1 MSDTTY
7 GTLKQEGIIAQ
18 KGARREKIVNR
29 ILEAMSKDEI
39 YETLYLQRKSESEVK
54 DRHFRALVDCLESLH
69 EELGRV
75 TKQESIEKRARESVL
90 WEGNPQTTINN
101 IQFMGVQHRP
111 DFEVQFDGLKI
122 AVEVKLGDK
131 GADIR
136 EGLGQSIVYAGEF
149 DFVAYLFVDT
159 SQDKKIKEGYQGKE
173 EQLVIES
180 LWSNYNIK
188 FGIV

>member
-1 MSDTTY
+1 MSDRNY
-7 GTLKQEGIIAQ
+7 GTLKQEGVIAQ
-18 KGARREKIVNR
+18 KGTRREKIVDD

-54 DRHFRALVDCLESLH
+54 DRHFRALINCLENLH
-69 EELGRV
+69 EEIGGLTDR
-75 TKQESIEKRARESVL
+75 ESIEKRARESVL

-101 IQFMGVQHRP
+101 IKFMGVQHRP
-111 DFEVQFDGLKI
+111 DFEVQFDNLKI

-149 DFVAYLFVDT
+149 DFVAYMFVDT
-159 SQDKKIKEGYQGKE
+159 SKDKKIKEGYQEKE
-173 EQLVIES
+173 EQLVINS